1 MRILLVEDDQKIA
14 AFITK
19 GRQTGGD
26 DYLTKPFAF
35 SELLARVQALIRRAE
50 GISDPTVLKS
60 GDITLNLATREM
72 MREGRML
79 GVKIVQANRFFPSS
93 KTCCKCKVKKDNLT
107 LSDRV
112 FCCENCGLV
121 IDRDLN
127 AAINLEEEF
136 AAGSAVTACGEAVR
150 PKQLVRAASVKQE
163 FLITPTNG

>member
-1 MRILLVEDDQKIA
+1 MQPPDII
-14 AFITK
+14 
-19 GRQTGGD
+19 
-26 DYLTKPFAF
+26 
-35 SELLARVQALIRRAE
+35 
-50 GISDPTVLKS
+50 KS
-60 GDITLNLATREM
+60 GFQKDVFYPNLLR
-72 MREGRML
+72 
-79 GVKIVQANRFFPSS
+79 SY
-93 KTCCKCKVKKDNLT
+93 KKDNLT

-163 FLITPTNG
+163 FLIIPTNG